1 MRPDHS
7 PSTACKHTV
16 SGSISLPSQGFFSP
30 FPHGTSSLSVANE
43 YLALE
48 SGLPSF
54 PRDYTCPVV
63 LRIPLRV
70 RSSFGYM
77 AITFCGPAFQRI
89 HLKVGLVTLLTRSY
103 NPPVQAQR
111 FGLFRFRSPLLSES
125 RLIYFPP
132 GTEMVH
138 FPGLA
143 RTHLCIQ
150 RAVTRVYRVGFP
162 HSDISGSK
170 PACGSPKLFAACHVL
185 HRLLAPRHPPYA
197 LSSLTIKLTRHVFA
211 SHDEKHAEFVRR
223 HSHCSTRAEL
233 AATQRSKH
241 RSDVFASLFSC
252 QRTFFLRAWRSV
264 LKKRFRTIKNPASS
278 AGYLRHTMAKKLA
291 ARLVSI
297 RCSYSTSLRM
307 CFYGHRWLDCKPQW

>member
-77 AITFCGPAFQRI
+77 AITFYGPAFQRV

-143 RTHLCIQ
+143 RTRLYIQ
-150 RAVTRVYRVGFP
+150 RAVTRVHRVGFP

-197 LSSLTIKLTRHVFA
+197 LSSLTIKLTQHVLA
-211 SHDEKHAEFVRR
+211 SRDGKSAKIVRR

-233 AATQRSKH
+233 AATHGPEH
-241 RSDVFASLFSC
+241 RDDVFASLFSC
-252 QRTFFLRAWRSV
+252 QRTV
-264 LKKRFRTIKNPASS
+264 LPIPSGRPSKSS
-278 AGYLRHTMAKKLA
+278 G
-291 ARLVSI
+291 
-297 RCSYSTSLRM
+297 
-307 CFYGHRWLDCKPQW
+307 GQ